1 MSRASPQR
9 PIVRATIAVVA
20 LYALCLHVLLGAL
33 APTPAVSAPGAVICQ
48 HEAGDGGPQTAAHCA
63 LACCVAAHLVALAV
77 PVLLAFGFAW
87 DGPPPPVRV
96 PPAAAENPVRAPP
109 DRAASPRG
117 PPQA

>member
-1 MSRASPQR
+1 M
-9 PIVRATIAVVA
+9 VA

-33 APTPAVSAPGAVICQ
+33 APTPAVAAPGAVICQ
-48 HEAGDGGPQTAAHCA
+48 HDAADGSPQTGIRCA
-63 LACCVAAHLVALAV
+63 LACCVAAHHVALAV

-87 DGPPPPVRV
+87 DGLPPPVRV
-96 PPAAAENPVRAPP
+96 PPAADENPVRAPP